1 VKTESDSRLPDRY
14 MKTNILLVIGIIVV
28 FLFLSIVLLQKN
40 PQEETASLEAFINQM
55 LSQEVRGEETPSVA
69 DLPLVVSVVEPSE
82 KPCEGDNHTNF
93 DCYETYFQHAVRNE
107 GIAQTFEVLKA
118 LYPENEYVRAQCHP
132 ITHVIGQEASKKFA
146 TVAEAYTKGDSFCW
160 SGYYHGVLEGVI
172 AKIGYANLAEQMND
186 ICAPLAK
193 ARAYSFDHYNCV
205 HGLGHGIMAVTQN
218 ELFQSLETCN
228 VLSDTWSRQSCW
240 SGAFM
245 ENIIVDNKNH
255 FTKYLK
261 PEEPLYPCNAA
272 GKEYKGTCYLM
283 QTSYMLKLTNG
294 DFAKVFEQCARAD
307 EGFQDICYQSLGR
320 DASGRSVSNVQQTKA
335 TCSLGKDFQ
344 QQSNCVTGAV
354 KDFISY
360 HHSDVQAKEL
370 CAALEEEEL
379 RGVCTS
385 TAETYA
391 KVL

>member
-1 VKTESDSRLPDRY
+1 
-14 MKTNILLVIGIIVV
+14 MKANILLVVGIIAV
-28 FLFLSIVLLQKN
+28 FLFLSLVLTQKN
-40 PQEETASLEAFINQM
+40 PPQEIVSLETFLNQM
-55 LSQEVRGEETPSVA
+55 LSQEVRREETPLRDSVPK
-69 DLPLVVSVVEPSE
+69 LGTESLIE
-82 KPCEGDNHTNF
+82 KLCEGDNHTSF
-93 DCYETYFQHAVRNE
+93 DCYETYFQNVVEKE
-107 GIAQTFEVLKA
+107 GISRAFAVIRA
-118 LYPENEYVRAQCHP
+118 VYPDNEYARAQCHP
-132 ITHVIGQEASKKFA
+132 LTHVIGREAASTFA
-146 TVAEAYTKGDSFCW
+146 TVAEAYTQGDSFCW

-172 AKIGYANLAEQMND
+172 ANIGYANLAEHMND
-186 ICAPLAK
+186 ICTPLAQ
-193 ARAYSFDHYNCV
+193 ARKYSFDHYNCV
-205 HGLGHGIMAVTQN
+205 HGLGHGIMAITQN
-218 ELFQSLETCN
+218 ELFQTLETCN
-228 VLSDTWSRQSCW
+228 VLSDTWERQSCW

-261 PEEPLYPCNAA
+261 LEDPLYPCNAA

-294 DFAKVFEQCARAD
+294 DFAKVFEQCARAG

-320 DASGRSVSNVQQTKA
+320 DASGRSVSNVQETKA

-344 QQSNCVTGAV
+344 QQSNCVIGAV

-370 CAALEEEEL
+370 CLSLESL
-379 RGVCTS
+379 QLQQVCTS

>member
-1 VKTESDSRLPDRY
+1 VAL
-14 MKTNILLVIGIIVV
+14 
-28 FLFLSIVLLQKN
+28 LFLSMVLTREN
-40 PQEETASLEAFINQM
+40 PSEQAPLPAQGSIESFVNQM
-55 LSQEVRGEETPSVA
+55 LSQEQRREEDPSVV
-69 DLPLVVSVVEPSE
+69 DVPLAE
-82 KPCEGDNHTNF
+82 PCEGANHTNF
-93 DCYETYFQHAVRNE
+93 DCYEDYFKNTVKQQSIVYAFD
-107 GIAQTFEVLKA
+107 ALKTI
-118 LYPENEYVRAQCHP
+118 YPSNEYARAQCHP

-146 TVAEAYTKGDSFCW
+146 TVAEAYTQGDSFCW

-172 AKIGYANLAEQMND
+172 AKIGYTNLASQMDD

-193 ARAYSFDHYNCV
+193 ARQYSFDHYNCV
-205 HGLGHGIMAVTQN
+205 HGLGHGIMAITQD

-228 VLSDTWSRQSCW
+228 VLSDTWERQSCW

-245 ENIIVDNKNH
+245 ENIIIDNKNH

-261 PEEPLYPCNAA
+261 PEDPLYPCNEA

-294 DFAKVFEQCARAD
+294 DFAKVFEQCAMAD

-335 TCSLGKDFQ
+335 TCILGKDFQ
-344 QQSNCVTGAV
+344 QQSNCVIGAV

-360 HHSDVQAKEL
+360 HHSDIQAKEL
-370 CAALEEEEL
+370 CSSLESLEL
-379 RGVCTS
+379 QQVCKSTS
-385 TAETYA
+385 ETYA